1 MSSYFDNS
9 LNSHLV
15 SLLKASI
22 HGISHLIRLIHP
34 LACVWV
40 IAGPARAA
48 AAEAASGIACVID
61 SIDPIPERYSPAS
74 THAGNSNPAVS
85 LGCGRAAYATS
96 LPNGVTP

>member
-22 HGISHLIRLIHP
+22 HGLSHLILLIHP
-34 LACVWV
+34 LSCVWV
-40 IAGPARAA
+40 IAGPVRAA
-48 AAEAASGIACVID
+48 AAESTSTTVCVMC
-61 SIDPIPERYSPAS
+61 SIDPIHQGSFGAS
-74 THAGNSNPAVS
+74 TQAGSFELVVF
-85 LGCGRAAYATS
+85 LGCERAAYATS